1 METDIT
7 KTTLFKTIRLILI
20 LAAALVIVAP
30 VLAQGTVPGGGQ
42 TVTGT
47 TGGGTL
53 NNTGTA
59 NLNFAPGTCVV
70 NCSATPVLDPVAL
83 NNPPPDG
90 GTLLSGLNLQITNP
104 PGVFGVP
111 LLNINF
117 QPPPGNITVGANG
130 QVICFAI
137 MNFDTSLVPPRWV
150 ALPTFRDPITGQLYT
165 NARLLWNFALFST
178 P

>member
-1 METDIT
+1 MT

-42 TVTGT
+42 TVGGT
-47 TGGGTL
+47 STGGTL
-53 NNTGTA
+53 NTGTA
-59 NLNFAPGTCVV
+59 NVNFAPGTCTV

-83 NNPPPDG
+83 NNPPPGG

-130 QVICFAI
+130 QVIGFAI
-137 MNFDTSLVPPRWV
+137 MNFDMSLVPPRWV
-150 ALPTFRDPITGQLYT
+150 ALPTFRDPITVQLYT
-165 NARLLWNFALFST
+165 NARLLGNFALFST